1 MRLNKR
7 SVDAVMPES
16 VDRTYW
22 DDALPMFGMRVR
34 PSGKKTFVVQF
45 RVGGGR
51 KARLRKLTV
60 GVYGSSTVEEARDL
74 AKAILRKAG
83 LGQDPA
89 EERLRHRTAATV
101 AELIDEWSTTGATIN
116 RRTGE
121 ARSQQNIDN
130 EVAQANHHLK
140 PLIGHRPVV
149 DLTKGDIEH
158 LRNQIAKG
166 DSKTKRK
173 GKKRGVVNVKGGAGT
188 AARTIRLLSS
198 ILSFAVDQ
206 KLIERNPALGVKLA
220 PSQKRHRY
228 LSAAEMG
235 RLGQVLDAPAPSSTG
250 GKAATIIRLLILTGA
265 RRGEIEALKWSEVD
279 FEFGML
285 RLENSKTGAKIIPLA
300 TPVLDLLGAE
310 REWAGEGA
318 KWVFPGARS
327 EGHFDGLS
335 KEWRRMR
342 KEAGIGDVRI
352 HDLRHTF
359 ASVGASGGIGLP
371 LIGGILGHRQPSTTQ
386 RYAHL
391 ADTPLRRAADEIG
404 RQIAARLSAPPEE
417 RLTTQS
423 GQRNRRSYDSARS
436 ANDGRSI
443 VS

>member
-1 MRLNKR
+1 MRLTKR
-7 SVDAVMPES
+7 SVDAVMPKA
-16 VDRTYW
+16 VDCIYW
-22 DDALPMFGMRVR
+22 DDELPMFGLRVR
-34 PSGKKTFVVQF
+34 PAGKKTFIVQY

-60 GVYGSSTVEEARDL
+60 GVYGTSTVDEARIE
-74 AKAILRKAG
+74 AKAVLRKAG
-83 LGQDPA
+83 LGEDPA

-101 AELIDEWSTTGATIN
+101 AELIDIWSTTGVTTN

-121 ARSQQNIDN
+121 PRSQQNIAN

-149 DLTKGDIEH
+149 DLTRSDIEH

-166 DSKTKRK
+166 DSRTKRK
-173 GKKRGVVNVKGGAGT
+173 GRKRGLVNVKGGAGT

-206 KLIERNPALGVKLA
+206 RLIERNPALGVKLA

-228 LSAAEMG
+228 LSAAEI
-235 RLGQVLDAPAPSSTG
+235 RQLGQVLDMPAPSPTA

-285 RLENSKTGAKIIPLA
+285 RLESSKTGAKIIPLA
-300 TPVLDLLGAE
+300 GAAIDLLASE
-310 REWAGEGA
+310 REWVNDNT
-318 KWVFPGARS
+318 KWVFPAARS
-327 EGHFDGLS
+327 DGHFDGLS
-335 KEWRRMR
+335 KEWRRIR
-342 KEAGIGDVRI
+342 KAAGIGDVRI

-371 LIGGILGHRQPSTTQ
+371 LIGGILGHRQASTTQ

-404 RQIAARLSAPPEE
+404 RQIAAKLAAPVSA
-417 RLTTQS
+417 
-423 GQRNRRSYDSARS
+423 
-436 ANDGRSI
+436 DGRR
-443 VS
+443 VVRTKEEARP